1 MSNGDFCIDRFSLL
15 SAVADAAQVADRL
28 CYAGVGVV
36 AVLLE
41 LERYNA
47 IILDLAQNLNDGAEV
62 HYATTH
68 LPRLTSL

>member
-15 SAVADAAQVADRL
+15 RAVADAAQVTDRL

-47 IILDLAQNLNDGAEV
+47 IILDLA
-62 HYATTH
+62 
-68 LPRLTSL
+68 